1 MGKMKKGG
9 AIQKAYSTDSDSKN
23 AYVVLQLDEDVP
35 VVVKAVNNL
44 KADDTHVLRADGCGK
59 QAVLNKF
66 DRKRSVFIGNL
77 PQRATEADIR
87 KAMEPA
93 GTIDAVRLVRDKVT
107 KECKGFAFVR
117 FKDRWSVKEALNM
130 WGAEVQGRQIRVMKV
145 EDDKAAE
152 RLEKQRNKGDDSNHP
167 AMLRMKRREAKQ
179 RKNAVKRK
187 EFIRNAKGT
196 GLMPGSKKRNKKKMK
211 LKGNRKR

>member
-1 MGKMKKGG
+1 MG
-9 AIQKAYSTDSDSKN
+9 
-23 AYVVLQLDEDVP
+23 
-35 VVVKAVNNL
+35 
-44 KADDTHVLRADGCGK
+44 
-59 QAVLNKF
+59 
-66 DRKRSVFIGNL
+66 
-77 PQRATEADIR
+77 
-87 KAMEPA
+87 
-93 GTIDAVRLVRDKVT
+93 
-107 KECKGFAFVR
+107 
-117 FKDRWSVKEALNM
+117 NM

-196 GLMPGSKKRNKKKMK
+196 GLMAGSKKRKKAFQGKKKK
-211 LKGNRKR
+211 KKNSKEKKKKKKKKKS